1 MQIIPLGDTALLLE
15 LGDKI
20 DEKTHTR
27 VQAAW
32 QALVAAPLPG
42 VSEVVPAYTTVTV
55 FYDPVKVVAA
65 GASPLEISDWLKIA
79 VQERLKNPPKMEK
92 ITPRTVEVPICYGGD
107 FGPDL
112 AMVAK
117 QTKLSPEEVIKRH
130 SKAEY
135 LVYLIGFAPG
145 FPYLGGLPKELQVP
159 RHAKPRMSVLPGSVG
174 IAGEQTGIYPLG
186 TPGGW
191 NLIGRTPLQM
201 FQPHLEP
208 PVLLRAGDRVKF
220 RPISA
225 EEFANQEART

>member
-20 DEKTHTR
+20 DEKTRLR

-32 QALVAAPLPG
+32 QVLVAAPLPG
-42 VSEVVPAYTTVTV
+42 VSEVVPAYTSVAL
-55 FYDPVKVVAA
+55 FYDPVKVVQE
-65 GASPLEISDWLKIA
+65 GAPATEVMEWLKA
-79 VQERLKNPPKMEK
+79 KVQERLKNPPKIEK
-92 ITPRTVEVPICYGGD
+92 VKPRTVEIPLCYGGEY
-107 FGPDL
+107 GPDL
-112 AMVAK
+112 AWVAK

-145 FPYLGGLPKELQVP
+145 FPYLGGLPKELEVP
-159 RHAKPRMSVLPGSVG
+159 RHPKPRMTVPPGSVG
-174 IAGEQTGIYPLG
+174 MAGEQTGIYPLS

-191 NLIGRTPLQM
+191 NLIGRTPLKL
-201 FQPHLEP
+201 FQPAQNP

-220 RPISA
+220 CPISA
-225 EEFANQEART
+225 EEFIKQEARA